1 MAYGWSDG
9 TIALMANWGGIAQM
23 VFFVP
28 ISFLLVR
35 TGARYRKEKEDIQ
48 RKTVDFYFA
57 EINCSKLQCEKL
69 LMSLKN
75 SLIA

>member
-35 TGARYRKEKEDIQ
+35 TGARYGEEMED
-48 RKTVDFYFA
+48 KPY
-57 EINCSKLQCEKL
+57 KG
-69 LMSLKN
+69 KN
-75 SLIA
+75 SMFSC

>member
-35 TGARYRKEKEDIQ
+35 TGARYIGSWSGDTKKDI
-48 RKTVDFYFA
+48 RCF
-57 EINCSKLQCEKL
+57 
-69 LMSLKN
+69 LMK
-75 SLIA
+75 